1 MQGKRL
7 VKAMLNKHPH
17 QGSYTNSRANIGSE
31 MSNKISCS
39 EIESKIAKLKPSSR
53 QL

>member
-7 VKAMLNKHPH
+7 VKAMLNKDPH
-17 QGSYTNSRANIGSE
+17 QGSYTNSRANIG
-31 MSNKISCS
+31 S